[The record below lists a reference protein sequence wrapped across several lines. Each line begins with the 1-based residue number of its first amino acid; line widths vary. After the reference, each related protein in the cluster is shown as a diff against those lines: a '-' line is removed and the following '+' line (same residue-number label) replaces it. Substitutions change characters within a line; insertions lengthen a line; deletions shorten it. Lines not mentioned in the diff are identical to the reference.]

1 MIKNS
6 QVLRA
11 MDTSSEVT
19 QAAQLPVE
27 DRSESCQT
35 SEVTQDAPPVVEDR
49 SESCQPSE
57 VTQDAPPV
65 VEDRSES
72 CQPSEVTQ
80 DAPQPVV
87 EDLSDAILGIT
98 VITGLMCTVTLV
110 GLMRVA
116 ILSNGLVYT
125 LIVTLQP

>member
-1 MIKNS
+1 
-6 QVLRA
+6 

-27 DRSESCQT
+27 GRSESCQT

-65 VEDRSES
+65 VED
-72 CQPSEVTQ
+72 
-80 DAPQPVV
+80 
-87 EDLSDAILGIT
+87 LSDAILGIT
-98 VITGLMCTVTLV
+98 VITGLMCTVTLS
-110 GLMRVA
+110 GLTCVA
-116 ILSNGLVYT
+116 IFF
-125 LIVTLQP
+125 